1 MLSWSKKGNYCQSEL
16 WIFCPALHVS
26 HYKSLLLIIQ
36 TNLYM
41 FTVILHIACTPT
53 TYITVVFLCCMSSL
67 PPTYI
72 IHPTWSVQLLTY
84 KGNNAERS
92 SASSIMPRYYTQ
104 DMYNT
109 AAHAFRRGGQSDG
122 RAIVTP
128 QNEAQLPR
136 FQSAGGETASRGF
149 RECEV

>member
-1 MLSWSKKGNYCQSEL
+1 M
-16 WIFCPALHVS
+16 S

-41 FTVILHIACTPT
+41 FTGILHIACIPT
-53 TYITVVFLCCMSSL
+53 TYITVLFPSCMSSL
-67 PPTYI
+67 PPAYI

-92 SASSIMPRYYTQ
+92 SVSSIMPLYYTQ

-109 AAHAFRRGGQSDG
+109 AAHAFKRGGQSDG
-122 RAIVTP
+122 RAIVTL
-128 QNEAQLPR
+128 QNEAPLPR